1 MKILYFHQH
10 FTTPNGSTGT
20 RSYELARHLVSK
32 EHDVTIVCGA
42 YAGAD
47 SGLSGPF
54 SAGRRTGHVDGLRII
69 EFDLAYSNHD
79 GFVRRSVT
87 FVKFALR
94 SMWVAV
100 TAEADLVFATSTPL
114 TTALPGIAAKL
125 LCRRIFI
132 FEVRDLWPELPK
144 AMGVIKN
151 PIVLGTMG
159 VLEWLGYHLADRLVG
174 LSPGICAGIAKRG
187 ISPGKIMLI
196 SNGCDRTMFS
206 DQNVPAWRPDDIKP
220 HDFLA
225 IFTGTHGPANGL
237 DAVVDA
243 AIELK
248 RRKSK
253 NLKLLLVGDGREKP
267 LLMARAKDEGLEDIL
282 LFHPPIPKTKLVGL
296 MRSADLGLQ
305 ILRNVPAF
313 YYGTSPNK
321 FFDYIAAGLPVLT
334 NYPGWVADLVRTHE
348 LGFAVPPD
356 DPIAFADA
364 LQNAQ
369 SIGDRTAL
377 GGDNAATLARTE
389 FDRETLAARWAD
401 WVCHGI
407 PAITASLP
415 KSQLA
420 NS

>member
-10 FTTPNGSTGT
+10 FTTPKGSSGT
-20 RSYELARHLVSK
+20 RSYELARHLVGK
-32 EHDVTIVCGA
+32 GHDVTIICGA

-54 SAGRRTGHVDGLRII
+54 TAGRRTGHVDGLQII

-79 GFVRRSVT
+79 GLVRRSFT
-87 FVKFALR
+87 FAKFAMR
-94 SMWVAV
+94 SMGVAI
-100 TAEADLVFATSTPL
+100 TADADLVFATSTPL
-114 TTALPGIAAKL
+114 TAALPGIAAKL
-125 LCRRIFI
+125 VRRRKFV

-151 PIVLGTMG
+151 PVVLGAMG

-187 ISPGKIMLI
+187 ISPDKIMMI
-196 SNGCDRTMFS
+196 SNGCDTTMFA
-206 DQNVPAWRPDDIKP
+206 DPDVPAWRPDDVKP

-225 IFTGTHGPANGL
+225 VFTGTHGPANGL

-267 LLMARAKDEGLEDIL
+267 LLMARAKAEGLEDIL
-282 LFHPPIPKTKLVGL
+282 LFHPPVPKTKLVGL

-348 LGFAVPPD
+348 FGFAVPPD

-364 LQNAQ
+364 LQEAQ
-369 SIGDRTAL
+369 SKGDRTAL
-377 GGDNAATLARTE
+377 GGNNAAALAKTE
-389 FDRETLAARWAD
+389 FGRETLAARWAD
-401 WVCHGI
+401 WVCHGTRAVEAPI
-407 PAITASLP
+407 PMP
-415 KSQLA
+415 ELA